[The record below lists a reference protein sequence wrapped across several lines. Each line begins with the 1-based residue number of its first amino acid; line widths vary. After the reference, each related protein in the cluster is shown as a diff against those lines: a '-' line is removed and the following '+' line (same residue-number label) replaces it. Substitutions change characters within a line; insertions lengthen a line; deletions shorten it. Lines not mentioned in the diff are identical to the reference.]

1 LREQLAGGIMSDGNE
16 AKQGMLARIRWMSGY
31 MNPALRRIADRV
43 LKAPEEVKSI
53 SIKDLAAQC
62 DVSES
67 TVTRFVREIE
77 VPSFQQFKILIAE
90 ELSQT
95 GRGVPSA
102 EGERHVY
109 EDITADD
116 DTVSVLSK
124 VTSRYAL
131 TVTDTRAGLSTEQL
145 ERAVTAI
152 EAADV
157 MAFYAMGSSL
167 LCVENALL
175 RFMRVGKRCLFY
187 RDLGIRQIGTSTL
200 GSKSLAIGISNSGR
214 TISTVDSLR
223 AAKEQGAVTLAI
235 TSFPDAPIVRHADI
249 CLFTP
254 TVTGVIGGAEY
265 HESMVSKI
273 AQLQVIDVLYS
284 LYAVRNFGSAIAG
297 LERTSDVT
305 SLTRY

>member
-1 LREQLAGGIMSDGNE
+1 MPEGTDS
-16 AKQGMLARIRWMSGY
+16 KQGLLARIRWMSGY

-43 LKAPEEVKSI
+43 LRSPEEVKSI

-77 VPSFQQFKILIAE
+77 APSFQQFKILIAE

-95 GRGVPSA
+95 ARVLTVDGD
-102 EGERHVY
+102 RHVY
-109 EDITADD
+109 EDITEDD
-116 DTVSVLSK
+116 DTQSVLSK
-124 VTSRYAL
+124 VTARYAL
-131 TVTDTRAGLSTEQL
+131 TVADTQAGLSTEQL
-145 ERAVTAI
+145 ELAVAAI

-167 LCVENALL
+167 FCVENALL
-175 RFMRVGKRCLFY
+175 RFMRVGKRCFFY

-200 GSKSLAIGISNSGR
+200 GTQSLAVGISNSGR

-223 AAKEQGAVTLAI
+223 EARAQGATTLAI

-254 TVTGVIGGAEY
+254 TVTGIVGGAEY
-265 HESMVSKI
+265 HESMMSKI
-273 AQLQVIDVLYS
+273 AQMQVIDVLYS

-297 LERTSDVT
+297 LTRTADVT

>member
-1 LREQLAGGIMSDGNE
+1 MAAEPEVR
-16 AKQGMLARIRWMSGY
+16 QGLLARIRWMSAY

-43 LKAPEEVKSI
+43 LRAPEEVKSI

-62 DVSES
+62 EVSES

-90 ELSQT
+90 ELSQS
-95 GRGVPSA
+95 GRPVS
-102 EGERHVY
+102 EGAERHVY
-109 EDITADD
+109 EDITAED
-116 DTVSVLSK
+116 DTASVLSK
-124 VTSRYAL
+124 VTARYAL
-131 TVTDTRAGLSTEQL
+131 TATDTRAGLSAEQL
-145 ERAVTAI
+145 ERAVSAI

-200 GSKSLAIGISNSGR
+200 GPRSLAIGVSNSGR

-223 AAKEQGAVTLAI
+223 EAKAQGATTLAI
-235 TSFPDAPIVRHADI
+235 TSFPDAPLVRHADI

-254 TVTGVIGGAEY
+254 TVTGIAGGAEY

-284 LYAVRNFGSAIAG
+284 LYAVRNFGTAIAG

-305 SLTRY
+305 ALTRY